1 MLPSQS
7 RQALTDSL
15 FNASINMVRKQVP
28 TITSLGVSHLIKFWL
43 SNINSGGYRKFLDKI
58 RAGEFA

>member
-1 MLPSQS
+1 MLSSQS
-7 RQALTDSL
+7 RQALTDPL
-15 FNASINMVRKQVP
+15 FNASIKTAGNHVP